1 MSDMRHVHN
10 AYAAIYNPEIKK
22 NLEESRDAF
31 SKMNLNQLNDQ
42 DLYEVSEEI
51 LEKVFFHHDL
61 DVPTAESLIEAI
73 LSDAIAGDKSPLR
86 LGKIERLS
94 EAFAA
99 AFDRVKEKSIRVA
112 KESYTEYLYKKDQL
126 SRLSSNNDLD
136 LPKQRLHQSLV
147 AEDRNIIKSGILEI
161 IEGKINAGLQ
171 AYLDKK
177 KGKKS
182 GKKEEE
188 NGKEENGN
196 GKSSKGGKPD
206 FLDLDKDGD
215 KKESMKKA
223 AKDKKMSEAYT
234 VTNADKKGNTP
245 AYQAY
250 KAGKKNVKTGEP
262 LYKAAD
268 HMKEGM
274 LVKAAQG
281 VEAVGKKID
290 KADKAVTKATMNRV
304 VKPAAKAIGKGAKKV
319 GMAALRGTAG
329 AVGGAVKGAFQGASK
344 GIKKGM
350 REELLASGVFSE
362 HEVTKLI
369 WNEFDTEIEE
379 NYRAMRNPE
388 KYEREQDK
396 KLERDKPYHK
406 RSRAARMADPD
417 RGINS
422 PAFKKFMA
430 DRGMSV

>member
-1 MSDMRHVHN
+1 MSDMRHVYN

-31 SKMNLNQLNDQ
+31 SKMNLNQMNDQ

-73 LSDAIAGDKSPLR
+73 LSDAIDGDKSPLR

-136 LPKQRLHQSLV
+136 LPRQRLHQSLV
-147 AEDRNIIKSGILEI
+147 AEDRKIIKSGILEI

-177 KGKKS
+177 KGKKTDD
-182 GKKEEE
+182 KKE

-196 GKSSKGGKPD
+196 GKSSKGSKPD

-223 AKDKKMSEAYT
+223 AKDKKMNEAMI

-262 LYKAAD
+262 MYKAAD

-281 VEAVGKKID
+281 VESGVKKFNKFDD
-290 KADKAVTKATMNRV
+290 KVTKAVTKKV
-304 VKPAAKAIGKGAKKV
+304 GKAAKKV

-329 AVGGAVKGAFQGASK
+329 AVGGAVKGAFQGAGK

-369 WNEFDTEIEE
+369 WNEFDTDIEE

-406 RSRAARMADPD
+406 RSRAARMADPE

-430 DRGMSV
+430 DRGM

>member
-1 MSDMRHVHN
+1 MRHVYN

-73 LSDAIAGDKSPLR
+73 LSDAIDGDKSPLR
-86 LGKIERLS
+86 LGKIERLT

-147 AEDRNIIKSGILEI
+147 AEDRKIIKSGILEI
-161 IEGKINAGLQ
+161 IEGKVNAGLQ

-177 KGKKS
+177 KGKKTDD
-182 GKKEEE
+182 KEE

-223 AKDKKMSEAYT
+223 AKDKKLKEAMI

-245 AYQAY
+245 AYQNY
-250 KAGKKNVKTGEP
+250 KKGMKNPKTGEP
-262 LYKAAD
+262 VYKAAD
-268 HMKEGM
+268 HMKE
-274 LVKAAQG
+274 
-281 VEAVGKKID
+281 D
-290 KADKAVTKATMNRV
+290 
-304 VKPAAKAIGKGAKKV
+304 
-319 GMAALRGTAG
+319 
-329 AVGGAVKGAFQGASK
+329 
-344 GIKKGM
+344 
-350 REELLASGVFSE
+350 LLASGVFSE

-388 KYEREQDK
+388 KYKDPDES
-396 KLERDKPYHK
+396 DKPYHK
-406 RSRAARMADPD
+406 RSKEARMRDPE

-430 DRGMSV
+430 DRGM

>member
-1 MSDMRHVHN
+1 MRHVYN
-10 AYAAIYNPEIKK
+10 AYAAVHNPEVKK
-22 NLEESRDAF
+22 SLEESRDAF

-51 LEKVFFHHDL
+51 LEKVFFHHNL

-86 LGKIERLS
+86 LDKIERLT
-94 EAFAA
+94 EAFAS
-99 AFDRVKEKSIRVA
+99 AFDRIKEKSIRVA
-112 KESYTEYLYKKDQL
+112 KESYTDYRYKKDQL
-126 SRLSSNNDLD
+126 SRLSNSTDLD

-147 AEDRNIIKSGILEI
+147 AEDRKTVKSGLLEI
-161 IEGKINAGLQ
+161 IEGKVNAGLQ

-177 KGKKS
+177 KGKKTDD
-182 GKKEEE
+182 KEE
-188 NGKEENGN
+188 NGKEEN

-223 AKDKKMSEAYT
+223 AKDKKLKEAMI
-234 VTNADKKGNTP
+234 VTNADKKANTP
-245 AYQAY
+245 AYQNY
-250 KAGKKNVKTGEP
+250 KKGMKNKKGEP
-262 LYKAAD
+262 VYKAAD
-268 HMKEGM
+268 HMKE
-274 LVKAAQG
+274 
-281 VEAVGKKID
+281 D
-290 KADKAVTKATMNRV
+290 
-304 VKPAAKAIGKGAKKV
+304 
-319 GMAALRGTAG
+319 
-329 AVGGAVKGAFQGASK
+329 
-344 GIKKGM
+344 
-350 REELLASGVFSE
+350 LLASGVFSE

-369 WNEFDTEIEE
+369 WNEFDDSIEE
-379 NYRAMRNPE
+379 NYGAMRNPE

-396 KLERDKPYHK
+396 KLERDKPYAK

-430 DRGMSV
+430 DRGM

>member
-1 MSDMRHVHN
+1 MSDMRHVYN
-10 AYAAIYNPEIKK
+10 AYAAVHNPEVKK
-22 NLEESRDAF
+22 SLEESRDAF

-86 LGKIERLS
+86 LDKIERLTES
-94 EAFAA
+94 FASAFA
-99 AFDRVKEKSIRVA
+99 RVKEKSIRVA
-112 KESYTEYLYKKDQL
+112 KESYTDYRYKKDQL
-126 SRLSSNNDLD
+126 SRLSNNTDLD

-147 AEDRNIIKSGILEI
+147 AEDRKIVKSGLLEI
-161 IEGKINAGLQ
+161 IEGKVNAGLQ

-177 KGKKS
+177 KGKKTDD
-182 GKKEEE
+182 
-188 NGKEENGN
+188 KEENGN

-223 AKDKKMSEAYT
+223 AKDKKLKEAMI

-245 AYQAY
+245 AYQNY
-250 KAGKKNVKTGEP
+250 KKGMKSKKTGEP
-262 LYKAAD
+262 MYKAAD
-268 HMKEGM
+268 HMKE
-274 LVKAAQG
+274 
-281 VEAVGKKID
+281 D
-290 KADKAVTKATMNRV
+290 
-304 VKPAAKAIGKGAKKV
+304 
-319 GMAALRGTAG
+319 
-329 AVGGAVKGAFQGASK
+329 
-344 GIKKGM
+344 
-350 REELLASGVFSE
+350 LLASGVFSE

-369 WNEFDTEIEE
+369 WNEFDDSIEE
-379 NYRAMRNPE
+379 NYGAMRNPE

-396 KLERDKPYHK
+396 KLERDKPYAK

-430 DRGMSV
+430 DRGM

>member
-1 MSDMRHVHN
+1 MSDMRHVYN
-10 AYAAIYNPEIKK
+10 AYAAVHNPEVKK
-22 NLEESRDAF
+22 SLEESRDAF

-86 LGKIERLS
+86 LDKIERLT
-94 EAFAA
+94 EAFAS

-112 KESYTEYLYKKDQL
+112 KESYTEYLRKKDQL

-147 AEDRNIIKSGILEI
+147 AEDRKTVKSGLLEI
-161 IEGKINAGLQ
+161 IEGKVNAGLQ

-177 KGKKS
+177 KGKKTDD
-182 GKKEEE
+182 
-188 NGKEENGN
+188 KEENGN

-223 AKDKKMSEAYT
+223 AKDKK
-234 VTNADKKGNTP
+234 
-245 AYQAY
+245 
-250 KAGKKNVKTGEP
+250 
-262 LYKAAD
+262 L
-268 HMKEGM
+268 KEGM
-274 LVKAAQG
+274 ATPESGTGKYYVEGKPTKKQLEVRAQQAKNRAASNK
-281 VEAVGKKID
+281 GKMAEETIEEK
-290 KADKAVTKATMNRV
+290 
-304 VKPAAKAIGKGAKKV
+304 KGSLKQARKNV
-319 GMAALRGTAG
+319 
-329 AVGGAVKGAFQGASK
+329 GASTCWDGYTAK
-344 GIKKGM
+344 GTKMKGGKSVPNCVK
-350 REELLASGVFSE
+350 EED
-362 HEVTKLI
+362 VT
-369 WNEFDTEIEE
+369 E
-379 NYRAMRNPE
+379 NRRVAHNPE
-388 KYEREQDK
+388 KYKPEDES
-396 KLERDKPYHK
+396 DKPYRQ
-406 RSRAARMADPD
+406 RSRENRMKDPK

-430 DRGMSV
+430 DRGMSASYEPTLPMLESKKKL